1 MCESVKGPVCESVRG
16 VCVCVCVCVCM
27 CVCCHTHSHTQL
39 HMYTQCAANSTVTRR
54 CARVADSCARANSEF
69 VGAPPCGD
77 DSPRPP
83 PGASPNEEGREDN
96 KGVPHTPPPPS
107 DTRYGAP
114 TAGED
119 EEEDTM
125 TFS

>member
-1 MCESVKGPVCESVRG
+1 MVDNCQGGDSRGKGGIEDSR
-16 VCVCVCVCVCM
+16 
-27 CVCCHTHSHTQL
+27 TTL
-39 HMYTQCAANSTVTRR
+39 
-54 CARVADSCARANSEF
+54 RVGPARANSEF

-119 EEEDTM
+119 EEEEKKDVLAYALAFAPGEEEDTM
-125 TFS
+125 TVS